1 MTLYTESRFLCQVLQ
16 MENNWFIMMAL
27 KMKTITRGLAP
38 IFLSA
43 VLLVPASSDQ
53 PKGPAGVPVERS
65 FFHLTLGMTME
76 DFSKRYESQE
86 RTDPFYNLA
95 QGERLFEVKAGSL
108 PKEVSALVAKFLNNR
123 LYRISAE
130 YTKEFAEQTSWEALL
145 TKMAKKYGEV
155 TVQANAE
162 GEKRIEIARW
172 DDGTTT
178 LLLQRETKMKLESKK
193 FKAAYTFSILYLDD
207 AIWNERLAMEQQLF

>member
-1 MTLYTESRFLCQVLQ
+1 
-16 MENNWFIMMAL
+16 
-27 KMKTITRGLAP
+27 MKTMTCGLAP

-43 VLLVPASSDQ
+43 VLLILASADQ
-53 PKGPAGVPVERS
+53 PNGPAGAPVERS
-65 FFHLTLGMTME
+65 FFHLALGMTIE
-76 DFSKRYESQE
+76 DFSKQYESQE

-108 PKEVSALVAKFLNNR
+108 PKDIAALVAKFLNNR

-130 YTKEFAEQTSWEALL
+130 YTKEFSEQTSWEAWL
-145 TKMAKKYGEV
+145 TKMSKKYGKV
-155 TVQANAE
+155 TVQAKAE

-178 LLLQRETKMKLESKK
+178 LLFQRETRMKLESKK
-193 FKAAYTFSILYLDD
+193 FKTAYTFSILYLDD
-207 AIWNERLAMEQQLF
+207 AIWNERLAMEGQLF